1 MKIASSAWTLVFLVS
16 AGFAGPASLAKAQ
29 TSGSART
36 AANHALRATMQA
48 DGSYELDFPAAGW
61 KLQGKLAGATG
72 NLRESAGRD
81 SIGAFHE
88 ISSTFLNGVRTAEIR
103 VYENQPLVLF
113 RDEWR
118 AAGANATPFPSFER
132 LPEDASRFSFRQEN
146 FAPYEFGKL
155 GPEGPW
161 TFFDKQDH
169 AMILS
174 PADHFLVS
182 AMEAQS
188 DGTATSGIVSE
199 IQQIPA
205 GFTHGTLIAAGTG
218 INRVFSIWGSALLA
232 LGGKQRPA
240 NDANVTLARLGYW
253 TDNRTTYYYKFDP
266 KLGYAGTLLAVR
278 DEFNK
283 LGLPLGYLQLDSWFY
298 PKGPDSRWNEGGS
311 TLEYGEDEYRADRT
325 LFPQGIEAFQRDLGL
340 PLVTHARWVSPQSPY
355 HREYKMSGNVVID
368 PKFWNQTADY
378 LHQASVVTYEQ
389 DWLDHNSHTAVNLT
403 DPPLFLGEMARSMAS
418 EGITIQYCMPL
429 PSDYMASTLYP
440 DVQTTRTSDDGFERG
455 QWDEF
460 LYDSRLATALG
471 LWPWTDAFFSK
482 DLGNLIIS
490 TLSAGPVGVGDALGS
505 VDAAHL
511 HAAVRSDGVIIKPD
525 TSLLPIDA
533 VYQRD
538 AAGEQAPMV
547 AAAATDFGD
556 LKIQYVFAYPRQ
568 ASDSQV
574 TVPLRDLD
582 VTGSV
587 FAYNWVTHQGQ
598 ILPPDDS
605 LNLEFTDGWA
615 YQVLTPVTHSGLAL
629 LGDTD
634 KIAPLSRAIIKN
646 LTASEDGLSATIQF
660 APGETAQ
667 AISGYAA
674 HRPAIRAVSGAAKSL
689 TYSEQTHLFTARVTP
704 GNSGTATIEVT
715 AH

>member
-16 AGFAGPASLAKAQ
+16 AGLAGPASLATAQ
-29 TSGSART
+29 TSGPART

-61 KLQGKLAGATG
+61 KLQGKLPDITG
-72 NLRESAGRD
+72 KLRESAGTD
-81 SIGAFHE
+81 SIGAFHQ
-88 ISSTFLNGVRTAEIR
+88 ISASFLNGARTAEIR
-103 VYENQPLVLF
+103 VYETEPLALF

-118 AAGANATPFPSFER
+118 AAGANAVPFPSFER
-132 LPEDASRFSFRQEN
+132 LPEDASRLSFRQEN

-182 AMEAQS
+182 TMEAQP

-205 GFTHGTLIAAGTG
+205 GFSHGTLIAAGTG

-311 TLEYGEDEYRADRT
+311 TLEYGEDEYRADKT
-325 LFPQGIEAFQRDLGL
+325 LFPQGLEAFQRDLGL

-368 PKFWNQTADY
+368 PKFWSQTADY
-378 LHQASVVTYEQ
+378 LHQAGVVTYEQ
-389 DWLDHNSHTAVNLT
+389 DWLDHNSHTALNLT

-511 HAAVRSDGVIIKPD
+511 HAAARSDGVIIKPD

-547 AAAATDFGD
+547 AAAATNFGD

-605 LNLEFTDGWA
+605 LNLEVTDGWA
-615 YQVLTPVTHSGLAL
+615 YQVLTPVTRSGLAL

-660 APGETAQ
+660 ARGETEET
-667 AISGYAA
+667 ISGYAA
-674 HRPAIRAVSGAAKSL
+674 RRPAIRAVSGAAKNL

-704 GNSGTATIEVT
+704 GNSGTAKIDIT